1 MYAEPLIR
9 DAIQVVEAKM
19 KERGVDGALYKQV
32 DKDLEKAW
40 DHGVEGDLFSKGLGY
55 LMRAYARLVK
65 AGKFKVTELP
75 LK

>member
-19 KERGVDGALYKQV
+19 KERGVTGSLYKQV
-32 DKDLEKAW
+32 DKDLALAW
-40 DHGVEGDLFSKGLGY
+40 DWGLEKDRFSKGLGY
-55 LMRAYARLVK
+55 LMRAWGRLVK
-65 AGKFKVTELP
+65 AGKFKATELP